1 MRGPTSSGIP
11 SADAMFLVGLFS
23 HMDAL
28 LHMPMED
35 VLEQI
40 SLSEDVRAAILDKA
54 GPGGALLSAVMA
66 YEEAEW
72 ELAEK
77 YLAAI
82 GADASSISDVYL
94 DAVTWAGSRMAMHEE

>member
-1 MRGPTSSGIP
+1 
-11 SADAMFLVGLFS
+11 
-23 HMDAL
+23 
-28 LHMPMED
+28 
-35 VLEQI
+35 
-40 SLSEDVRAAILDKA
+40 
-54 GPGGALLSAVMA
+54 MA